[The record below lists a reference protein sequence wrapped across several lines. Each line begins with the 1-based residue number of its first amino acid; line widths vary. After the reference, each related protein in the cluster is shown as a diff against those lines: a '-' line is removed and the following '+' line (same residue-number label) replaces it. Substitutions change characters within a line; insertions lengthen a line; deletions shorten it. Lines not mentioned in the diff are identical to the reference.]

1 MYNSGLGFTQAMKKK
16 EILVL
21 EDLLGSN
28 KKIASEI
35 RNNLTQKGILTINFM
50 SSPGAGKTTLLE
62 RIAEHLKPKYKMAV
76 IEGDIETER
85 DAERIRAKGIPAWQ
99 IITGGACHLEAK
111 MIGKLFPEIPPDLDF
126 LFIENIGNLVCPASY
141 DLGENIRCVLL
152 SVPEGDDKPKKY
164 PKAFTTSDCLILTKS
179 DLLSLLP
186 FDSELAQKEAREINP
201 KLQIFVT
208 SSLKD
213 KGVEELVEFFI
224 STRQKLLI
232 QNA

>member
-1 MYNSGLGFTQAMKKK
+1 MEKK

-35 RNNLTQKGILTINFM
+35 REKLTKKGILTINLM

-62 RIAEHLKPKYKMAV
+62 SLSELMQPDYKMAV

-85 DAERIRAKGIPAWQ
+85 DAQRIRAKGILAWQ
-99 IITGGACHLEAK
+99 ITTGGACHLEAK
-111 MIGKLFPEIPPDLDF
+111 MVGKLFSEIPSDLDF

-152 SVPEGDDKPKKY
+152 SSPEGDDKPKKY
-164 PKAFTTSDCLILTKS
+164 PKAFMTSDCLVITKS
-179 DLLSLLP
+179 DLVPLLP
-186 FDSELAQKEAREINP
+186 FDIPSAKKEALEINP
-201 KLQIFVT
+201 KLKIFITSALKGSGIQELKDFFV
-208 SSLKD
+208 SSL
-213 KGVEELVEFFI
+213 
-224 STRQKLLI
+224 
-232 QNA
+232 QNLRHSNA

>member
-1 MYNSGLGFTQAMKKK
+1 MKNK

-28 KKIASEI
+28 KKIASDI
-35 RNNLTQKGILTINFM
+35 REKLSQKGILTINLM

-62 RIAEHLKPKYKMAV
+62 RIGEHMIPQYKMAV

-85 DAERIRAKGIPAWQ
+85 DADRIRAKGIPAWQ

-111 MIGKLFPEIPPDLDF
+111 MIGKLFSEIPSDLDF
-126 LFIENIGNLVCPASY
+126 LFIENVGNLVCPASF

-164 PKAFTTSDCLILTKS
+164 PKAFTTSNCLILTKS
-179 DLLSLLP
+179 DLLSLMP
-186 FDSELAQKEAREINP
+186 FDSERAQKEALEINP
-201 KLQIFVT
+201 KLNIFVT

-213 KGVEELVEFFI
+213 EGIKELIRFFVA
-224 STRQKLLI
+224 TRQKLLA